1 VSDSGGAFVSD
12 DSGGAFVSDDSGG
25 AFVSD
30 DSGGAFVSDDVDVAE
45 RALADYDL
53 SPDSTLRLLNLSENA
68 TYAVE
73 DPRTGARSIL
83 RVHRKGY
90 HRPQEIESE
99 LDWLDALRRDGDVTV
114 PTVRPARDGRRM
126 VTVDQDGT
134 PRHVVHFEMVAGT
147 EPDETTLTVDDFHTL
162 GRITAALHD
171 HSRMWTR
178 PPGFGRFAWDWKHS
192 LGERPR
198 WGRWQDAVGVGTD
211 ESEVLNRAL
220 GLLQGRLSEY
230 GTGQDV
236 FGLVHADLRLANLL
250 VDGTGAEST
259 ITVIDFDDCGFGW
272 YFYDFGTAVSFFE
285 DDPAVPE
292 WQDAWAAGYRTR
304 RPLPAGDEAML
315 PSFVLLR
322 RLLLLAWMGS
332 HSHSRESQAMSITYA
347 RGSCELAE
355 RYLTF
360 DGRRLA

>member
-1 VSDSGGAFVSD
+1 MSDPGTFV
-12 DSGGAFVSDDSGG
+12 A
-25 AFVSD
+25 
-30 DSGGAFVSDDVDVAE
+30 DDVDIAV
-45 RALADYDL
+45 RALAEYDL
-53 SPDSTLRLLNLSENA
+53 APDSTLRLLNLSENA
-68 TYAVE
+68 TYLVDDAA
-73 DPRTGARSIL
+73 TGIQSIL

-90 HRPQEIESE
+90 HQPHEIASE
-99 LDWLDALRRDGDVTV
+99 LDWLDALRRNGDVTV
-114 PTVRPARDGRRM
+114 PTVLPARDGRRV

-134 PRHVVHFEMVAGT
+134 ARHVVHFEMVAGT
-147 EPDETTLTVDDFHTL
+147 EPDEKTLTVGDFHTL

-171 HSRMWTR
+171 HSRAWVR
-178 PPGFGRFAWDWKHS
+178 PPGFGRFSWDWQHS
-192 LGERPR
+192 LGDQPR
-198 WGRWQDAVGVGTD
+198 WGRWQDATGVGEAEAT
-211 ESEVLNRAL
+211 VLARATE
-220 GLLQGRLSEY
+220 LLQRRLAEY
-230 GTGQDV
+230 GTGPDV

-250 VDGTGAEST
+250 VEGDN

-304 RPLPAGDEAML
+304 RRLPARDEAML

-332 HSHSRESQAMSITYA
+332 HSHSKESQAMSITYTK
-347 RGSCELAE
+347 GSCELAE

-360 DGRRLA
+360 DGRRLS

>member
-1 VSDSGGAFVSD
+1 MIDSL
-12 DSGGAFVSDDSGG
+12 
-25 AFVSD
+25 
-30 DSGGAFVSDDVDVAE
+30 VAE

-73 DPRTGARSIL
+73 DPRTGTCSIL

-90 HRPQEIESE
+90 HRASEIESE

-114 PTVRPARDGRRM
+114 PTVLAARDGRRM
-126 VTVDQDGT
+126 VTVEQGGT

-147 EPDETTLTVDDFHTL
+147 EPDEATLTVGDFHTL

-171 HSRMWTR
+171 HSRSWTR
-178 PPGFGRFAWDWKHS
+178 PPRFGRFSWDWRHS
-192 LGERPR
+192 LGDQPR
-198 WGRWQDAVGVGTD
+198 WGRWQDATGVGGP
-211 ESEVLNRAL
+211 EERLLNRAVE
-220 GLLQGRLSEY
+220 LLERRLSEY
-230 GTGQDV
+230 GTGEDV

-250 VDGTGAEST
+250 VNDSN

-272 YFYDFGTAVSFFE
+272 YFYDFGSAVSFFE

-304 RPLPAGDEAML
+304 RSLPAADEAML

-322 RLLLLAWMGS
+322 RMLLLAWMGS
-332 HSHSRESQAMSITYA
+332 HGHSKESQAMSITYA

-355 RYLTF
+355 RYLGSNGHT
-360 DGRRLA
+360 LA